1 MLRVKTVQV
10 LDFYY
15 YRSTHNIYLL
25 LTHSLHYITLRT
37 QYESALYEKQNQNR
51 TKKSTKKK
59 VDAFGPQRNPKL
71 LGLSS
76 PQAPTRVWITR
87 TKVHG
92 GEAKPHAPTHR
103 GNPPPTKR

>member
-15 YRSTHNIYLL
+15 YRSTYNIYLL
-25 LTHSLHYITLRT
+25 LTKYIA
-37 QYESALYEKQNQNR
+37 YESALYEKQNQNR